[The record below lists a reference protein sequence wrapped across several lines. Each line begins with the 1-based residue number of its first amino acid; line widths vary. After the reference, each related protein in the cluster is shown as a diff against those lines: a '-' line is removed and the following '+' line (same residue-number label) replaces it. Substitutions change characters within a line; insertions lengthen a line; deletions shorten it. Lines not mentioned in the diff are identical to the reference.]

1 MAKRFKGLGLGKQ
14 KSGKVSDANKKQLRE
29 DLFCGQTNVDIP
41 SSRKRKGM
49 VPLVISS
56 VQKPTFLMVW
66 VGISAYRM
74 GSLHFWKRSI
84 SKIYTGFVTS
94 FS

>member
-1 MAKRFKGLGLGKQ
+1 MAKRFKGLGLEKQ

-49 VPLVISS
+49 GPLVISS
-56 VQKPTFLMVW
+56 QFKSPHFSWALVPIEW
-66 VGISAYRM
+66 AAY
-74 GSLHFWKRSI
+74 
-84 SKIYTGFVTS
+84 TS
-94 FS
+94 GNAASVKYIQVL

>member
-1 MAKRFKGLGLGKQ
+1 MGKQ

-29 DLFCGQTNVDIP
+29 DLFCGQSNVDIP

-56 VQKPTFLMVW
+56 QFKSPHFSWYGWALVP
-66 VGISAYRM
+66 IERAAYTS
-74 GSLHFWKRSI
+74 GNATSV
-84 SKIYTGFVTS
+84 IYKQVL
-94 FS
+94 